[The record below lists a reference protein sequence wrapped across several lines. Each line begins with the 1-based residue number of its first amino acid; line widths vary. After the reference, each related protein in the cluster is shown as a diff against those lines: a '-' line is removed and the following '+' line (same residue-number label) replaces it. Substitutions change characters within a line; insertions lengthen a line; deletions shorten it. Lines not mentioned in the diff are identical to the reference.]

1 MINKQK
7 CLLRLTQSR
16 LNATR
21 RYAVDCKTM
30 QKGLDLMA
38 QIEKRA
44 NGSYRIRVFC
54 GYSADGKKQKSQ
66 SMTWKPSKP
75 NMTEKQL
82 EKALNKAAFEFEE
95 KCRSG
100 QTVNAEKFETFC
112 ETWFEVYASRTLKL
126 SGVERCRAYT
136 PRVYEKLGHLRIDRI
151 TPREIDSF
159 IAWLSKQPVIS
170 GANAVCKGD
179 LRAVMKDKGIMQ
191 KHLAEL
197 ANVSPHTVKAS
208 ADGKRIMWRNAEKLA
223 TALGEPCSRL
233 FDKQTDNKLLT
244 PKIIKNYV
252 SFVSSVFD
260 YAVHIKAIKE
270 NPCKNAA
277 LPKISHAEHKMF
289 TLEQAKKFLD
299 ILDNPE
305 TPIKY
310 RAFFQLALFGGF
322 RRGEILG
329 LEWKD
334 IDFDTNIVHIQRT
347 VHYSKELGYY
357 GTEPKSRRSIRALTL
372 PDNVIFTMKQLYNEQ
387 LSQRFKL
394 GDKWHD
400 TNRLFT
406 TWDGHQMHG
415 ATPFAWLTK
424 VCEQNNLPKVDLHSF
439 RHLNASLLISSGV
452 DVKTVQSVLGH
463 SQASTTLDIYAAAF
477 QDREAQ
483 ALGAVSDILREPVQK
498 SKAE

>member
-1 MINKQK
+1 
-7 CLLRLTQSR
+7 
-16 LNATR
+16 
-21 RYAVDCKTM
+21 
-30 QKGLDLMA
+30 MA
-38 QIEKRA
+38 HIDKRP
-44 NGSYRIRVFC
+44 NGSYRIKVSC
-54 GYSADGKKQKSQ
+54 GYSADGKTQKTQ
-66 SMTWKPSKP
+66 SMTWRPPKEG
-75 NMTEKQL
+75 MTEKQL
-82 EKALNKAAFEFEE
+82 QRALNKAAFEFEDQ
-95 KCRSG
+95 CRWG
-100 QTVNAEKFETFC
+100 QTVNAEKFENFC
-112 ETWFEVYASRTLKL
+112 ETWFENYAQRTLKQ
-126 SGVERCRAYT
+126 SGIERCRQYC

-151 TPREIDSF
+151 TPREIDGF
-159 IAWLSKQPVIS
+159 IMWLTKEKVRNDPEAVTRIDLKAELKKRKMTQVAFAQLAGVSPQTIKQAWDGK
-170 GANAVCKGD
+170 
-179 LRAVMKDKGIMQ
+179 AVM
-191 KHLAEL
+191 L
-197 ANVSPHTVKAS
+197 AS
-208 ADGKRIMWRNAEKLA
+208 AEKITA
-223 TALGEPCSRL
+223 ALGEPFAKTFERKITERSL
-233 FDKQTDNKLLT
+233 A
-244 PKIIKNYV
+244 PKTIKNYV

-277 LPKISHAEHKMF
+277 LPKIPQVEHKMF
-289 TLEQAKKFLD
+289 TIEQAKKFLD
-299 ILDNPE
+299 VLDSPE

-310 RAFFQLALFGGF
+310 KAFFQLALFGGF

-334 IDFDTNIVHIQRT
+334 IDFDTGVIHIRRT

-357 GTEPKSRRSIRALTL
+357 DTEPKSKRSVRALTL
-372 PDNVIFTMKQLYNEQ
+372 PDNVIFTIRQLYNEQ

-400 TNRLFT
+400 TSRLFT

-424 VCEQNNLPKVDLHSF
+424 VCKQNDLPKVNLHSF

-483 ALGAVSDILREPVQK
+483 ALGAVADMLDSQLSTKHSSGAV
-498 SKAE
+498 

>member
-1 MINKQK
+1 
-7 CLLRLTQSR
+7 
-16 LNATR
+16 
-21 RYAVDCKTM
+21 
-30 QKGLDLMA
+30 
-38 QIEKRA
+38 
-44 NGSYRIRVFC
+44 
-54 GYSADGKKQKSQ
+54 
-66 SMTWKPSKP
+66 MTWKPPKP

-82 EKALNKAAFEFEE
+82 EKALSKAAFEFEE

-159 IAWLSKQPVIS
+159 ITWLGKQQVIS
-170 GANAVCKGD
+170 NANALFKDD
-179 LRAVMKDKGIMQ
+179 LKVILKDKGLTQ
-191 KHLAEL
+191 KNLAKQ
-197 ANVSPHTVKAS
+197 AGVSPQTVKA
-208 ADGKRIMWRNAEKLA
+208 AIDGKRIKWDNAEKLSS
-223 TALGEPCSRL
+223 ALGEPCGKL
-233 FDKQTDNKLLT
+233 FDKQTEEKLLS
-244 PKIIKNYV
+244 PKTIKNYV

-260 YAVHIKAIKE
+260 YAVHIKAIKD

-277 LPKISHAEHKMF
+277 LPKIPQSEHKMF
-289 TLEQAKKFLD
+289 TIEQAKRFLD
-299 ILDNPE
+299 ILDSAD

-310 RAFFQLALFGGF
+310 KAFFQLALFGGF

-329 LEWKD
+329 LEWSD
-334 IDFDTNIVHIQRT
+334 FDFDTRVIHIRRT

-357 GTEPKSRRSIRALTL
+357 DTEPKSKRSVRALTL
-372 PDNVIFTMKQLYNEQ
+372 PDNVIFTIEQLRNEH

-394 GDKWHD
+394 GDQWHD
-400 TNRLFT
+400 TDRLFT
-406 TWDGHQMHG
+406 TWNGHQMHG

-424 VCEQNNLPKVDLHSF
+424 VCEQNDLPKVNLHSF

-452 DVKTVQSVLGH
+452 DVKTVQSILGH

-483 ALGAVSDILREPVQK
+483 ALGAVADILTSPKQQA
-498 SKAE
+498 KAI

>member
-1 MINKQK
+1 
-7 CLLRLTQSR
+7 
-16 LNATR
+16 
-21 RYAVDCKTM
+21 
-30 QKGLDLMA
+30 MA

-75 NMTEKQL
+75 NMTEKQI

-100 QTVNAEKFETFC
+100 QTVNAEKFENFC
-112 ETWFEVYASRTLKL
+112 ETWFEVYAARTLKP

-136 PRVYEKLGHLRIDRI
+136 PRDYARLGHLRIDRI

-159 IAWLSKQPVIS
+159 ISWLSKQHVEKT
-170 GANAVCKGD
+170 ANAVFTGD
-179 LRAVMKDKGIMQ
+179 LTSLLKNMNITQ
-191 KHLAEL
+191 KALAEL
-197 ANVSPHTVKAS
+197 SGVSAQTVRSA
-208 ADGKRIMWRNAEKLA
+208 ADGKLIRWENAEKIAAVLD
-223 TALGEPCSRL
+223 EPCSRL
-233 FDKQTDNKLLT
+233 FQRQTDEKLLS
-244 PKIIKNYV
+244 PKTIKNYV

-277 LPKISHAEHKMF
+277 LPKIPQTEHKMF
-289 TLEQAKKFLD
+289 TIDQAKQFLD
-299 ILDNPE
+299 ILDRPD

-310 RAFFQLALFGGF
+310 KAFFMLAIFGGF

-334 IDFDTNIVHIQRT
+334 IDFDTNVIHIRRT
-347 VHYSKELGYY
+347 VHYSKDLGYY
-357 GTEPKSRRSIRALTL
+357 DTEPKSKKSVRALTL
-372 PDNVIFTMKQLYNEQ
+372 PGNVIFAIKQLQNEQ
-387 LSQRFKL
+387 LSQRLKL
-394 GDKWHD
+394 GDQWHD
-400 TNRLFT
+400 TDRLFT
-406 TWDGHQMHG
+406 TWNGFQMNG
-415 ATPFAWLTK
+415 ATPFSWLTK
-424 VCEQNNLPKVDLHSF
+424 ICEQNNLPKVNLHSF

-483 ALGAVSDILREPVQK
+483 ALGAVANILINPTNQA
-498 SKAE
+498 KAE